1 MRDISNHR
9 HIDDVNG
16 VPSQLGLSTRL
27 FIGLRLGVSGRQP
40 AHPGNML
47 QNYFLEPSG
56 LTQGELAQC
65 LGISRRRVNELL
77 NGRRGIT
84 ADTALRL
91 AAYFNTDPTLW
102 TAWQASYDL
111 YHAWKSLRSKVDFTN

>member
-1 MRDISNHR
+1 MH
-9 HIDDVNG
+9 
-16 VPSQLGLSTRL
+16 RL
-27 FIGLRLGVSGRQP
+27 FCKQPLGIFSRRP
-40 AHPGNML
+40 THPGKML

-56 LTQGELAQC
+56 LTQGELAQR

-77 NGRRGIT
+77 NARRGIT

-91 AAYFNTDPTLW
+91 AAYFNTDPILW

-111 YHAWKSLRSKVDFTN
+111 YHAWKVLRSMDDFTN